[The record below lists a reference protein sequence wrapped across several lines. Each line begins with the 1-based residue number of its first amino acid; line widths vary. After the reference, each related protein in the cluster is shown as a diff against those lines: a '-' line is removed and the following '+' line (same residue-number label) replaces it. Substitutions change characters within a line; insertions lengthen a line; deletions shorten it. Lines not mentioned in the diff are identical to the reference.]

1 MLQTLLVN
9 LKLHFREKAQL
20 FWLFAFPIIL
30 ATMFNGMFG
39 NIAESYALHTVDVVV
54 VNNDDWRA
62 SPGAQM
68 LVDGISSDTG
78 ATGADGDH
86 AKVDDDGDAMPKL
99 ITVTEAASMEAAD
112 RALLDAKAQGR
123 LSVDGSGKLQLAISQ
138 ATQTSATD
146 VMASSS
152 GLDISLTVL
161 GNIVDLYNRNTNVVI
176 NTAQHNP
183 SALLDDAF
191 TGSIGSS
198 SGFTKEI
205 QLTNFKPSS
214 TARYYYALLGMAA
227 MMAMSFAVNAVS
239 MAQANLSALGIRR
252 SVAPLPKLQ
261 QLLAGFLSSW
271 ICSFLSLTMAML
283 YIRFG
288 CQISLGG
295 REWAGLCAC
304 LMASFATSAFGT
316 LIGALPGIPT
326 GAKQGLCTALACI
339 LSLFSGLYGSFAMD
353 LSDQIAQH
361 APILSTLNPAQQVT
375 NLFYG
380 ILYYDSFQPFLTT
393 VGVLA
398 AMSLVWLAVATVLL
412 RRQRYEHL

>member
-9 LKLHFREKAQL
+9 LKLHFREKSSL

-39 NIAESYALHTVDVVV
+39 NIAESYELHTIDVVV
-54 VNNDDWRA
+54 VDNDDWRA
-62 SPGAQM
+62 SPGAQT
-68 LVDGISSDTG
+68 LVDGISSG
-78 ATGADGDH
+78 SDGDH
-86 AKVDDDGDAMPKL
+86 EKADSGDGAMPKL
-99 ITVTEAASMEAAD
+99 ITATKTSSVQAANQ
-112 RALLDAKAQGR
+112 LLSDGKAQGA
-123 LSVDGSGKLQLAISQ
+123 LSVDGEGKLQLAISQ
-138 ATQTSATD
+138 ATQSSVTSVTD
-146 VMASSS
+146 AMASSS

-161 GNIVDLYNRNTNVVI
+161 GNIVDLYNRNTDVVV
-176 NTAQHNP
+176 NAVQHNP

-191 TGSIGSS
+191 TGSIGSL
-198 SGFTKEI
+198 SGFMKEI

-214 TARYYYALLGMAA
+214 TARYYYALLGMVA
-227 MMAMSFAVNAVS
+227 MMAMNLAVNAVS

-271 ICSFLSLTMAML
+271 ICSFLSLTVDML

-316 LIGALPGIPT
+316 LIGALPGIPA

-339 LSLFSGLYGSFAMD
+339 LSLFSGLYGSFAMA

-375 NLFYG
+375 NLFYD
-380 ILYYDSFQPFLTT
+380 ILYYDSFRPFLTT

-398 AMSLVWLAVATVLL
+398 AMSLVCLAVATVLL

>member
-9 LKLHFREKAQL
+9 LKLHLREKSSL

-39 NIAESYALHTVDVVV
+39 NIAESYELRTIDVVV
-54 VNNDDWRA
+54 VDNDDWRA
-62 SPGAQM
+62 SPGAQT
-68 LVDGISSDTG
+68 LVDGISSDP
-78 ATGADGDH
+78 DGDH
-86 AKVDDDGDAMPKL
+86 EKADSGDGAMPKL
-99 ITVTEAASMEAAD
+99 ITATKTSSVQAANQ
-112 RALLDAKAQGR
+112 LLSDGKTQGA
-123 LSVDGSGKLQLAISQ
+123 LSVDGEGKLQLTISQ
-138 ATQTSATD
+138 ATQSSVTD

-161 GNIVDLYNRNTNVVI
+161 GNIVDLYNRNTDVVV
-176 NTAQHNP
+176 NAVQHNP

-214 TARYYYALLGMAA
+214 TARYYYALLGMVA
-227 MMAMSFAVNAVS
+227 MMAMNLAVNAVS

-271 ICSFLSLTMAML
+271 ICSFLSLTVDML

-316 LIGALPGIPT
+316 LIGALPGIPARRQA
-326 GAKQGLCTALACI
+326 GIVHG
-339 LSLFSGLYGSFAMD
+339 SGLHPFTVFRFVWFVRHGAER
-353 LSDQIAQH
+353 SDSAAR
-361 APILSTLNPAQQVT
+361 APIEHIESGTAGNEPVLRHSVLRQFPAVPHHGGRAGC
-375 NLFYG
+375 NEPGLPCRG
-380 ILYYDSFQPFLTT
+380 DRSAEE
-393 VGVLA
+393 A
-398 AMSLVWLAVATVLL
+398 AL
-412 RRQRYEHL
+412 

>member
-9 LKLHFREKAQL
+9 LKLHFREKSSL

-39 NIAESYALHTVDVVV
+39 NIAESYELHTIDVVV
-54 VNNDDWRA
+54 VDNDDWRA
-62 SPGAQM
+62 SPGAQT
-68 LVDGISSDTG
+68 LVDGISSG
-78 ATGADGDH
+78 SDGDH
-86 AKVDDDGDAMPKL
+86 EKADSGDGAMPKL
-99 ITVTEAASMEAAD
+99 ITATKTSSVQAANQ
-112 RALLDAKAQGR
+112 LLSDGKAQGA
-123 LSVDGSGKLQLAISQ
+123 LSVDGEGKLQLAISQ
-138 ATQTSATD
+138 ATQSSVTSATD
-146 VMASSS
+146 AMASSS

-161 GNIVDLYNRNTNVVI
+161 GNIVDLYNRNTDVVV
-176 NTAQHNP
+176 NAVQHNP

-198 SGFTKEI
+198 SGFMKEI

-214 TARYYYALLGMAA
+214 TARYYYALLGMVA
-227 MMAMSFAVNAVS
+227 MMAMNLAVNAVS

-271 ICSFLSLTMAML
+271 ICSFLSLTVDML

-316 LIGALPGIPT
+316 LIGALPGIPA

-339 LSLFSGLYGSFAMD
+339 LSLFSGLYGSFAMA

-375 NLFYG
+375 NLFYD
-380 ILYYDSFQPFLTT
+380 ILYYDSFRPFLTT

-398 AMSLVWLAVATVLL
+398 AMSLVCLAVATVLL

>member
-9 LKLHFREKAQL
+9 LKLHFREKSSL

-39 NIAESYALHTVDVVV
+39 NIAESYELHTIDVVV
-54 VNNDDWRA
+54 VDNDDWRA
-62 SPGAQM
+62 SPGAQT
-68 LVDGISSDTG
+68 LVDGISSG
-78 ATGADGDH
+78 SDGDH
-86 AKVDDDGDAMPKL
+86 EKANSGDGAMPKL
-99 ITVTEAASMEAAD
+99 ITATKTSSVQAANQ
-112 RALLDAKAQGR
+112 LLSDGKAQGA
-123 LSVDGSGKLQLAISQ
+123 LSVDGEGKLQLSISQ
-138 ATQTSATD
+138 ATQSSVTSATD
-146 VMASSS
+146 AMASSS

-161 GNIVDLYNRNTNVVI
+161 GNIVDLYNRNTDVVV
-176 NTAQHNP
+176 NAVQHNP

-198 SGFTKEI
+198 SGFMKEI

-214 TARYYYALLGMAA
+214 TARYYYALLGMVA
-227 MMAMSFAVNAVS
+227 MMAMNLAVNAVS

-271 ICSFLSLTMAML
+271 ICSFLSLTVDML

-316 LIGALPGIPT
+316 LIGALPGIPA

-339 LSLFSGLYGSFAMD
+339 LSLFSGLYGSFAMA

-375 NLFYG
+375 NLFYD
-380 ILYYDSFQPFLTT
+380 ILYYDSFRPFLTT

-398 AMSLVWLAVATVLL
+398 AMSLVCLAVATVLL

>member
-9 LKLHFREKAQL
+9 LKLHFREKSQL

-39 NIAESYALHTVDVVV
+39 NIAESYELRTIDVVV
-54 VNNDDWRA
+54 VDNDDWRA
-62 SPGAQM
+62 SPGAQT
-68 LVDGISSDTG
+68 LVDGISSDANG
-78 ATGADGDH
+78 DYEKADS
-86 AKVDDDGDAMPKL
+86 DDGAMPKL
-99 ITVTEAASMEAAD
+99 ITATKTSSVQAANQ
-112 RALLDAKAQGR
+112 LLSDGKAQGA
-123 LSVDGSGKLQLAISQ
+123 LSVDGEGKLQLAISQ
-138 ATQTSATD
+138 AMQSSVTD
-146 VMASSS
+146 VMASSGS
-152 GLDISLTVL
+152 LDISLTVL
-161 GNIVDLYNRNTNVVI
+161 GNIVDLYNRNTNVVV

-295 REWAGLCAC
+295 REWAGCA
-304 LMASFATSAFGT
+304 
-316 LIGALPGIPT
+316 
-326 GAKQGLCTALACI
+326 
-339 LSLFSGLYGSFAMD
+339 
-353 LSDQIAQH
+353 H
-361 APILSTLNPAQQVT
+361 V
-375 NLFYG
+375 
-380 ILYYDSFQPFLTT
+380 
-393 VGVLA
+393 
-398 AMSLVWLAVATVLL
+398 
-412 RRQRYEHL
+412 

>member
-86 AKVDDDGDAMPKL
+86 AKVDDAG
-99 ITVTEAASMEAAD
+99 
-112 RALLDAKAQGR
+112 DAKAQGR

-161 GNIVDLYNRNTNVVI
+161 GNIVDLYNRNTAVVADA
-176 NTAQHNP
+176 AQHNP

-198 SGFTKEI
+198 SGFTKEV
-205 QLTNFKPSS
+205 QLTNFKPSG

-239 MAQANLSALGIRR
+239 LAQANLSALGIRR

-271 ICSFLSLTMAML
+271 ICSFLSLTVAML

-295 REWAGLCAC
+295 REWAGVGAC

-316 LIGALPGIPT
+316 LIGAIQGVST
-326 GAKQGLCTALACI
+326 SAKQGLCTALACT

-361 APILSTLNPAQQVT
+361 APLLSMLNPAQQIT
-375 NLFYG
+375 NLFYD
-380 ILYYDSFQPFLTT
+380 ILYYDSFRPFFAT

-398 AMSLVWLAVATVLL
+398 AMSLVCLGMATVLL

>member
-9 LKLHFREKAQL
+9 LKLHFREKSSL

-39 NIAESYALHTVDVVV
+39 NIAESYELHTIDVVV
-54 VNNDDWRA
+54 VDNDDWRA
-62 SPGAQM
+62 SPGAQT
-68 LVDGISSDTG
+68 LVDGISSG
-78 ATGADGDH
+78 SDGDH
-86 AKVDDDGDAMPKL
+86 EKADSGDGAMPKL
-99 ITVTEAASMEAAD
+99 ITATKTSSVQAANQ
-112 RALLDAKAQGR
+112 LLSDGKAQGA
-123 LSVDGSGKLQLAISQ
+123 LSVDGEGKLQLAISQ
-138 ATQTSATD
+138 ATQSSVTD
-146 VMASSS
+146 VMASSGS
-152 GLDISLTVL
+152 LDISLTVL

-227 MMAMSFAVNAVS
+227 MMAMNLAVNAVS
-239 MAQANLSALGIRR
+239 TAQANLSALGIRR
-252 SVAPLPKLQ
+252 SV
-261 QLLAGFLSSW
+261 GFLSSW

-339 LSLFSGLYGSFAMD
+339 LSLFSGLYGSFAMA

-375 NLFYG
+375 NLFYD

-398 AMSLVWLAVATVLL
+398 AMSLVCLAVATVLL

>member
-9 LKLHFREKAQL
+9 LKLHFREKSSL

-39 NIAESYALHTVDVVV
+39 NIAESYELRTIDVVV
-54 VNNDDWRA
+54 VDNDDWRA
-62 SPGAQM
+62 SPGAQT
-68 LVDGISSDTG
+68 LVDGISSG
-78 ATGADGDH
+78 SDGDH
-86 AKVDDDGDAMPKL
+86 EKADSGDGAMPKL
-99 ITVTEAASMEAAD
+99 ITATKTSSVQAANQ
-112 RALLDAKAQGR
+112 LLSDGKAQGA
-123 LSVDGSGKLQLAISQ
+123 LSVDGEGKLQLAISQ
-138 ATQTSATD
+138 ATQSSVTSATD
-146 VMASSS
+146 AMASSS

-161 GNIVDLYNRNTNVVI
+161 GNIVDLYNRNTDVVV
-176 NTAQHNP
+176 NAVQHNP

-214 TARYYYALLGMAA
+214 TARYYYALLGMVA
-227 MMAMSFAVNAVS
+227 MMAMNLAVNAVS

-271 ICSFLSLTMAML
+271 ICSFLSLTVDML

-316 LIGALPGIPT
+316 LIGALPGIPA

-339 LSLFSGLYGSFAMD
+339 LSLFSGLYGSFAMA

-375 NLFYG
+375 NLFYD
-380 ILYYDSFQPFLTT
+380 ILYYDSFRPFLTT

-398 AMSLVWLAVATVLL
+398 AMSLVCLAVATVLL

>member
-9 LKLHFREKAQL
+9 LKLHFREKSSL

-39 NIAESYALHTVDVVV
+39 NIAESYELHTIDVVV
-54 VNNDDWRA
+54 VDNDDWRA
-62 SPGAQM
+62 SPGAQT
-68 LVDGISSDTG
+68 LVDGISSG
-78 ATGADGDH
+78 SDGDH
-86 AKVDDDGDAMPKL
+86 EKADSGDGAMPKL
-99 ITVTEAASMEAAD
+99 ITATKTSSVQAANQ
-112 RALLDAKAQGR
+112 LLSDGKAQGA
-123 LSVDGSGKLQLAISQ
+123 LSVDGEGKLQLAISQ
-138 ATQTSATD
+138 ATQSSVTSVTD
-146 VMASSS
+146 AMASSS

-161 GNIVDLYNRNTNVVI
+161 GNIVDLYNRNTDVVV
-176 NTAQHNP
+176 NAVQHNP

-198 SGFTKEI
+198 SGFMKEI

-214 TARYYYALLGMAA
+214 TARYYYALLGMVA
-227 MMAMSFAVNAVS
+227 MMAMNLAVNAVS

-271 ICSFLSLTMAML
+271 ICSFLSLTVDML

-316 LIGALPGIPT
+316 LIGALPGIPA

-339 LSLFSGLYGSFAMD
+339 LSLFSGLYGSFAMA

-375 NLFYG
+375 NLFYD
-380 ILYYDSFQPFLTT
+380 ILYYDSFRPFLTT

-398 AMSLVWLAVATVLL
+398 AMSLVCLAVATVLL

>member
-9 LKLHFREKAQL
+9 LKLHFREKSSL

-39 NIAESYALHTVDVVV
+39 NIAESYELHTIDVVV
-54 VNNDDWRA
+54 VDNDDWRA
-62 SPGAQM
+62 SPGAQT
-68 LVDGISSDTG
+68 LVDGISSG
-78 ATGADGDH
+78 SDGDH
-86 AKVDDDGDAMPKL
+86 EKADSGDGAMPKL
-99 ITVTEAASMEAAD
+99 ITVTKTSSVQAANQ
-112 RALLDAKAQGR
+112 LLSDGKAQGA
-123 LSVDGSGKLQLAISQ
+123 LSVDGEGKLQLSISQ
-138 ATQTSATD
+138 ATQSSVTSATD
-146 VMASSS
+146 AMASSS

-161 GNIVDLYNRNTNVVI
+161 GNIVDLYNRNTDVVV
-176 NTAQHNP
+176 NAVQHNP

-198 SGFTKEI
+198 SGFMKEI
-205 QLTNFKPSS
+205 QLTNFKPNS
-214 TARYYYALLGMAA
+214 TARYYYALLGMVA
-227 MMAMSFAVNAVS
+227 MMAMNLAVNAVS

-271 ICSFLSLTMAML
+271 ICSFLSLTVDML

-316 LIGALPGIPT
+316 LIGALPGIPA

-339 LSLFSGLYGSFAMD
+339 LSLFSGLYGSFAMA

-375 NLFYG
+375 NLFYD
-380 ILYYDSFQPFLTT
+380 ILYYDSFRPFLTT

-398 AMSLVWLAVATVLL
+398 AMSLVCLAVATVLL

>member
-9 LKLHFREKAQL
+9 LKLHFREKSQL

-39 NIAESYALHTVDVVV
+39 NIAESYELRTIDVVV
-54 VNNDDWRA
+54 VDNDDWRA
-62 SPGAQM
+62 SPGAQT
-68 LVDGISSDTG
+68 LVDGISSD
-78 ATGADGDH
+78 ADGDH
-86 AKVDDDGDAMPKL
+86 IKADSDDGAMPKL
-99 ITVTEAASMEAAD
+99 ITATKTSSVQAANQ
-112 RALLDAKAQGR
+112 LLSDGKAQGA
-123 LSVDGSGKLQLAISQ
+123 LSVDGEGKLQLAISQ
-138 ATQTSATD
+138 AMQSSVTD
-146 VMASSS
+146 VMASSGS
-152 GLDISLTVL
+152 LDISLTVL
-161 GNIVDLYNRNTNVVI
+161 GNIVDLYNRNTNVVV

-271 ICSFLSLTMAML
+271 ICSFLSMAML

-375 NLFYG
+375 NLFYD

>member
-123 LSVDGSGKLQLAISQ
+123 LSVDGSG
-138 ATQTSATD
+138 
-146 VMASSS
+146 
-152 GLDISLTVL
+152 LDISLTVL
-161 GNIVDLYNRNTNVVI
+161 GNIVDLYNRNTAVVV
-176 NTAQHNP
+176 NAAQHNP

-198 SGFTKEI
+198 SGFTKEV
-205 QLTNFKPSS
+205 QLTNFKPSG

-239 MAQANLSALGIRR
+239 LAQANLSALGIRR

-271 ICSFLSLTMAML
+271 ICSFLSLTVAML

-295 REWAGLCAC
+295 REWAGLGAC

-316 LIGALPGIPT
+316 LIGAIQGVST
-326 GAKQGLCTALACI
+326 SAKQGLCTALACT

-361 APILSTLNPAQQVT
+361 APLLSMLNPAQQIT
-375 NLFYG
+375 NLFYD
-380 ILYYDSFQPFLTT
+380 ILYYDSFRPFFAT

-398 AMSLVWLAVATVLL
+398 AMSLVRLGMATVLL

>member
-9 LKLHFREKAQL
+9 LKLHLREKSSL

-39 NIAESYALHTVDVVV
+39 NIAESYELHTIDVVV
-54 VNNDDWRA
+54 VDNDDWRA
-62 SPGAQM
+62 SPGAQT
-68 LVDGISSDTG
+68 LVDGISSG
-78 ATGADGDH
+78 SDGDH
-86 AKVDDDGDAMPKL
+86 EKANSGDGAMPKL
-99 ITVTEAASMEAAD
+99 ITVTKTSSVQAANQ
-112 RALLDAKAQGR
+112 LLSDGKAQGA
-123 LSVDGSGKLQLAISQ
+123 LSVDGEGKLQLSISQ
-138 ATQTSATD
+138 ATQSSVTSATD
-146 VMASSS
+146 AMASSS

-161 GNIVDLYNRNTNVVI
+161 GNIVDLYNRNTDVVV
-176 NTAQHNP
+176 NAVQHNP

-214 TARYYYALLGMAA
+214 TARYYYALLGMVA
-227 MMAMSFAVNAVS
+227 MMAMNLAVNAVS

-271 ICSFLSLTMAML
+271 ICSFLSLTVDML

-316 LIGALPGIPT
+316 LIGALPGIPA

-339 LSLFSGLYGSFAMD
+339 LSLFSGLYGSFAMA

-375 NLFYG
+375 NLFYD
-380 ILYYDSFQPFLTT
+380 ILYYDSFRPFLTT

-398 AMSLVWLAVATVLL
+398 AMSLVCLAVATVLL